1 MGRNKY
7 TPEQA
12 LEVFRAKFAAQYPG
26 CKAIIQAVDER
37 KPMPIVVDVTKHA
50 NIYEFVDALIN
61 NKITSEN
68 VEQTLRWMDNTRN
81 EICGQC
87 NVYDDADIYKKRK
100 TLFESD
106 KKYKLVY
113 HIMDKVTYKPTD
125 MPAPTQI
132 GTIGG
137 NRINADGSITMGQ
150 SSAYSSIGIG
160 NESSVCIGY
169 VTPKKVE
176 APAQPE
182 QPKRFYDHQKKA
194 TTGNWDVD
202 RCLYSLLGV
211 CDQLYETN
219 SRPIK
224 NAAEAHEAV
233 VSVNSELS
241 VVASSARKL
250 AETAERLS
258 GHK

>member
-26 CKAIIQAVDER
+26 CKAIIQAVDEQT
-37 KPMPIVVDVTKHA
+37 PMPIVVDATKHTT
-50 NIYEFVDALIN
+50 IYEFVDSLIN

-68 VEQTLRWMDNTRN
+68 VEQILRWMDNTRN
-81 EICGQC
+81 EICDQC
-87 NVYDDADIYKKRK
+87 NVYDDADAYKKRK

-113 HIMDKVTYKPTD
+113 HVMDKVTYKPTD

-137 NRINADGSITMGQ
+137 NRINADGSITIGQ
-150 SSAYSSIGIG
+150 SSAYSSIGDG
-160 NESSVCIGY
+160 SSVCIGY
-169 VTPKKVE
+169 TLPKKVE

-182 QPKRFYDHQKKA
+182 QPKRFYIHQNAA
-194 TTGNWDVD
+194 TTGHWEVD
-202 RCLYSLLGV
+202 RNVYGLLTA
-211 CDQLYETN
+211 CDQLYDTN
-219 SRPIK
+219 IRPVTT
-224 NAAEAHEAV
+224 AAEVHMAV
-233 VSVNSELS
+233 SNVNNALS
-241 VVASSARKL
+241 YVASNARKL